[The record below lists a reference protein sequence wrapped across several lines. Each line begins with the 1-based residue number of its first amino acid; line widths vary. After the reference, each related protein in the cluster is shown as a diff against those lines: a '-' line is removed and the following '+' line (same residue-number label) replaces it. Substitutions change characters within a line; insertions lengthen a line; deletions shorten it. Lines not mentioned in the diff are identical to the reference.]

1 MHLQRDGTHTWRKA
15 IENKGLVLVLNNV
28 FDKCLQ
34 TQQPFWRKSIFPC
47 LAAGTVLLGQLR
59 LFVLGWSP
67 TFSCCQTSY
76 TNELKLSMKHF
87 ISLLQLIHISAAEP
101 PVWSCLL
108 PLLSWP
114 GLHRFPCGSGTWL
127 CSLLLLWVRE
137 IRFYSTCCIYRG
149 WSLPAQKPLSRL
161 WDVCE
166 TEV

>member
-87 ISLLQLIHISAAEP
+87 ITLLQLIHISAAERLCGP
-101 PVWSCLL
+101 ACSPFSPGRGCTGSPVAVAHGFVPFCYSGCVR
-108 PLLSWP
+108 S
-114 GLHRFPCGSGTWL
+114 GFTVHAAFTEGGVYQHRSP
-127 CSLLLLWVRE
+127 
-137 IRFYSTCCIYRG
+137 
-149 WSLPAQKPLSRL
+149 
-161 WDVCE
+161 
-166 TEV
+166 